1 MKLGFAAYFYFLL
14 GSVLV
19 STPAVAVDPGVFDD
33 RIVFGQSAALDGPAA
48 ELGRGMRDGIVAAFS
63 SINREGGVHGR
74 RLELKS
80 YDDGYEPER
89 AIANVERLIN
99 EDQVFALIGGVGTP
113 TSNAVQ
119 PIAAAAGVPFLA
131 PFTGAESLRD
141 PSLGNVVNLRASY
154 EQETEAWIS
163 YLVDGLE
170 LSRIAVLYQDDSFGR
185 AGLDG
190 VRRAMEM
197 RGAEPVA
204 EGTYMRNTRAV
215 KRSLLK
221 IRKAKPEAVVI
232 VGAYEPSA
240 TFIRLARDLGLDPLF
255 VNISFVGSSALAEE
269 LGDSGAGV
277 IVSQVVPSPTD
288 TSIPIVAEYRDA
300 LAALDPSLSPGF
312 VSLEGYIAG
321 RLVTAALEALGPD
334 VTRKGLLDIFAAVG
348 RFELG
353 GLELS
358 FGPDDNQGLDTVF
371 LTVIDGDGGFSSV
384 ERTAPNVS
392 TGANTTGQ

>member
-1 MKLGFAAYFYFLL
+1 MKLGFAANFYFLL

-63 SINREGGVHGR
+63 RINRGGGVRGR

-113 TSNAVQ
+113 TSNAAQ

-141 PSLGNVVNLRASY
+141 SSLGNVVNLRASY

-163 YLVDGLE
+163 YLVDELE
-170 LSRIAVLYQDDSFGR
+170 LTRIAVLYQDDSFGR
-185 AGLDG
+185 TGLDG

-312 VSLEGYIAG
+312 VSLEGYISG
-321 RLVTAALEALGPD
+321 RLVAAALEALGPD
-334 VTRKGLLDIFAAVG
+334 VTRKGLLDIFATVG
-348 RFELG
+348 SFELG

-358 FGPDDNQGLDTVF
+358 FGPDDNQGLDQVF
-371 LTVIDGDGGFSSV
+371 LTVIDGDGGFASV
-384 ERTAPNVS
+384 ERTAPNVP
-392 TGANTTGQ
+392 TGANNTGQ

>member
-1 MKLGFAAYFYFLL
+1 
-14 GSVLV
+14 
-19 STPAVAVDPGVFDD
+19 
-33 RIVFGQSAALDGPAA
+33 
-48 ELGRGMRDGIVAAFS
+48 
-63 SINREGGVHGR
+63 
-74 RLELKS
+74 
-80 YDDGYEPER
+80 
-89 AIANVERLIN
+89 
-99 EDQVFALIGGVGTP
+99 
-113 TSNAVQ
+113 
-119 PIAAAAGVPFLA
+119 
-131 PFTGAESLRD
+131 
-141 PSLGNVVNLRASY
+141 
-154 EQETEAWIS
+154 
-163 YLVDGLE
+163 
-170 LSRIAVLYQDDSFGR
+170 
-185 AGLDG
+185 
-190 VRRAMEM
+190 
-197 RGAEPVA
+197 
-204 EGTYMRNTRAV
+204 V

-348 RFELG
+348 SFELG

>member
-1 MKLGFAAYFYFLL
+1 MKLGFAANFYFLL

-63 SINREGGVHGR
+63 RINRGGGVRGR

-113 TSNAVQ
+113 TSNAAQ

-141 PSLGNVVNLRASY
+141 SSLGNVVNLRASY

-312 VSLEGYIAG
+312 VSLEGYISG
-321 RLVTAALEALGPD
+321 RLVAAALEALGPD
-334 VTRKGLLDIFAAVG
+334 VTRKGLLDIFATVG
-348 RFELG
+348 SFELG

-358 FGPDDNQGLDTVF
+358 FGPDDNQGLDQVF
-371 LTVIDGDGGFSSV
+371 LTVIDGDGGFASV
-384 ERTAPNVS
+384 ERTAPNVP
-392 TGANTTGQ
+392 TGANNTGQ